1 MLILLPILLLIIT
14 AVTIQLLS
22 MQKSHIGILW
32 LLAVVGSIGALISI
46 LLWKWIEPE
55 PIVFT
60 MLHFDLF
67 EGVPIVFQNDHYSWP
82 YALAIGS
89 LLAAVVFTSSES
101 INEDLNP
108 TIWSSALLLSA
119 VCIAV
124 ITSATP
130 LALIIAWI
138 ILDLIELLIIIQTI
152 KVNVRIQRVIIFYSF
167 KTLGTFILLFTLLL
181 NDINVSDLGFVEL
194 TQNFGIVAILSI
206 CLRLGVIPV
215 YVPYL
220 GNLGLQRGLRTLI
233 RIGVPAANMVI
244 LARMSESAIPPN
256 YAPGLLLFASLA
268 AFFGSVIWLIS
279 NDEIQGQS
287 FWAIA
292 FSGITIACAVRGKP
306 ISSIPWGVAM
316 ILCGGLL
323 SLYSIRNKIIA
334 VLVVGGLI
342 SLSGI
347 PFSLTASGWDGLIIA
362 PFNMMDIIVLASISL
377 LISGYIRFLFTQGET
392 FAKKENWVK
401 ITYTFGLLIIIGSII
416 IESFYGWPDSLNAGM
431 FWPGALSLLIAV
443 LILLSV
449 VIYKKFVPENI
460 TNVLLDNRILK
471 NSKFILKR
479 FFELEWLFLLI
490 GYIYGLIQRMILF
503 LTKIL
508 EGDGGV
514 IWSFLFLI
522 LIITIISSRFIT

>member
-1 MLILLPILLLIIT
+1 
-14 AVTIQLLS
+14 

-32 LLAVVGSIGALISI
+32 MFAVFGSIGALVGI

-60 MLHFDLF
+60 MLRFDLF
-67 EGVPIVFQNDHYSWP
+67 EGIPIVFQNDQYSWP
-82 YALAIGS
+82 YALAIAS
-89 LLAAVVFTSSES
+89 LLVAVMFTSSES
-101 INEDLNP
+101 INEGLNP
-108 TIWSSALLLSA
+108 RIWSSALLISA

-130 LALIIAWI
+130 LALIITWV
-138 ILDLIELLIIIQTI
+138 ILDVIELLITI
-152 KVNVRIQRVIIFYSF
+152 RNIKINIRIQRVIIFYSF

-181 NDINVSDLGFVEL
+181 NKINASDLGFVEL
-194 TQNFGIVAILSI
+194 TQEYGMVVILSI

-244 LARMSESAIPPN
+244 LDGMSEWAIPST

-287 FWAIA
+287 FWVIA

-334 VLVVGGLI
+334 GLIIAGLI

-347 PFSLTASGWDGLIIA
+347 PFTLTASGWDGLIIA
-362 PFNMMDIIVLASISL
+362 PFNLMDIIVLASISI
-377 LISGYIRFLFTQGET
+377 LISGFIRFLFMQGDT
-392 FAKKENWVK
+392 FARKENWVK
-401 ITYTFGLLIIIGSII
+401 ITYTFGLLIIFGSII
-416 IESFYGWPDSLNAGM
+416 LESFYGWPGSMDVGM
-431 FWPGALSLLIAV
+431 FWPGVLSLIIAV
-443 LILLSV
+443 LILLSAFV
-449 VIYKKFVPENI
+449 YKKFVPQNM
-460 TNVLLDNRILK
+460 TKVLLDNRILR
-471 NSKFILKR
+471 NAKFILKR
-479 FFELEWLFLLI
+479 FFELEWLFLLL
-490 GYIYGLIQRMILF
+490 GYIYGLMQKMIIF

-522 LIITIISSRFIT
+522 LIITIISSRFIA